1 MAQIRI
7 PSPIT
12 GTVWKIVVKPGD
24 AVGSDEPL
32 IIFESMKMEIPLA
45 APESGRVTA
54 ILVREGDAVEE
65 GDPALVFEIDASA

>member
-32 IIFESMKMEIPLA
+32 IIFESSE
-45 APESGRVTA
+45 
-54 ILVREGDAVEE
+54 D
-65 GDPALVFEIDASA
+65 GDPPGRAQIRPRHSNSRQRR